1 MNLAL
6 AHLQKAYKLADHL
19 PKLWR
24 GAICWPYFLW
34 SSALARLG
42 GPHL

>member
-19 PKLWR
+19 PKLDD
-24 GAICWPYFLW
+24 APFADPIAYE
-34 SSALARLG
+34 ALRCLALVART
-42 GPHL
+42 